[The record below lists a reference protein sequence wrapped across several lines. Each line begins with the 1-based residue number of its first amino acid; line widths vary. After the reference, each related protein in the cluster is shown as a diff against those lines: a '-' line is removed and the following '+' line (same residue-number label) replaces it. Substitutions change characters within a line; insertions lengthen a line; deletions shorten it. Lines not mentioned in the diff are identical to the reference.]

1 MKNEV
6 KNIVGISM
14 MSLTK
19 TIGEVLISSFLAFY
33 LTDYFP
39 MEGRLGSVFIAATL
53 LPFLHLLDAATNPIQ
68 GWLIDWVV
76 SKGKKQYRFFC
87 AVGVGMVSFASIMIF
102 HIPKAL
108 CSDLKSLVA
117 YIICFYLI
125 YDFGS
130 SFFVNGALI
139 QTMTMDYNRR
149 ISYILWPRLVGV
161 VAIVPFVFMFQFV
174 EYYKEYFENQ
184 RAGIGMY
191 VMVLILVSMI
201 LSLIGVVLVNENKI
215 LKQTRNHVT
224 FHVLD
229 IFRMVKKNKPFAI
242 YQIGN
247 FFVGFIYVTIT
258 LIAMYYV
265 KWNYCYEFETGYLD
279 SGKFACLSMILGIV
293 EFIPFVFGT
302 LASAAMCKKE
312 NNPVKG
318 MKISIA
324 ITVFMGV
331 VMEILQICGQFAF
344 NSNLYFAMLA
354 FLLFGCGMAF
364 LPGNLLAVETMD
376 YALWKTGKPANAT
389 IESFTRLL
397 SELQKSGGL
406 AFIGALWVVFGYE
419 ARVEASKYLGSLD
432 SLQGMLQ
439 CFGYLTAVIPIICGA
454 LAFLVYGKYP
464 LTVLEREKMIRDLE
478 KRKENAYM

>member
-19 TIGEVLISSFLAFY
+19 MIGEVLISSFLAFY
-33 LTDYFP
+33 LTDYLP
-39 MEGRLGSVFIAATL
+39 VEGRLGSIFVAATL
-53 LPFLHLLDAATNPIQ
+53 LPFLHLLDAATNPMQ
-68 GWLIDWVV
+68 GWIMDWVV
-76 SKGKKQYRFFC
+76 SKGKIQYRAFF
-87 AVGVGMVSFASIMIF
+87 ALGVGMVSFSSLMIF

-108 CSDLKSLVA
+108 FGNPKAFIA
-117 YIICFYLI
+117 YIICFYLV

-149 ISYILWPRLVGV
+149 ISFILWPRLVGV

-174 EYYKEYFENQ
+174 ENHKGYFKNQ
-184 RAGIGMY
+184 SDGIGMY
-191 VMVLILVSMI
+191 IMVMILVSMF

-215 LKQTRNHVT
+215 LKQTRKHVT

-247 FFVGFIYVTIT
+247 YFVGFIYVTIT

-265 KWNYCYEFETGYLD
+265 KWNYCYEFEAGYLD
-279 SGKFACLSMILGIV
+279 SGKFAYLSMILGIV

-302 LASAAMCKKE
+302 LASAVLCKKE

-324 ITVFMGV
+324 IMIFMGV
-331 VMEILQICGQFAF
+331 VMVILQICGQFTF
-344 NSNLYFAMLA
+344 NSDLYFAMLA

-406 AFIGALWVVFGYE
+406 AFIGALWVIFGYE
-419 ARVEASKYLGSLD
+419 TRVEASKYLGSPD

-478 KRKENAYM
+478 RRKENAYI

>member
-1 MKNEV
+1 MKSEV
-6 KNIVGISM
+6 KNIIGISL

-19 TIGEVLISSFLAFY
+19 TIGAVLISSFLAFY
-33 LTDYFP
+33 LTDYLP
-39 MEGRLGSVFIAATL
+39 VEGVFGSVFIAATL

-76 SKGKKQYRFFC
+76 SRGKKQYRFFC
-87 AVGVGMVSFASIMIF
+87 ALGVIMVSLSSIMIF

-108 CSDLKSLVA
+108 CSDPKSLVA
-117 YIICFYLI
+117 YIISFYLI

-130 SFFVNGALI
+130 SFLMNGALI

-149 ISYILWPRLVGV
+149 ISFILWPRLVGFL
-161 VAIVPFVFMFQFV
+161 AIVPFVFMLRFV
-174 EYYKEYFENQ
+174 ENHRRLFQNQ
-184 RAGIGMY
+184 SDGIGIFI
-191 VMVLILVSMI
+191 MVIIFVSMFF
-201 LSLIGVVLVNENKI
+201 SLVGVLLVNEDKV
-215 LKQTRNHVT
+215 LKQTRNYVT

-229 IFRMVKKNKPFAI
+229 IFRMVKKNKPLVV

-247 FFVGFIYVTIT
+247 FFVGFIYVIIT
-258 LIAMYYV
+258 LIASYYV

-279 SGKFACLSMILGIV
+279 TGKFSYLSMILGIV

-302 LASAAMCKKE
+302 LISAVLCKKE
-312 NNPVKG
+312 NNPIKG
-318 MKISIA
+318 MKISIV

-331 VMEILQICGQFAF
+331 VMEILQICGQFLF

-364 LPGNLLAVETMD
+364 VPGNLLAVETMD

-389 IESFTRLL
+389 IEAFTGFL
-397 SELQKSGGL
+397 SEIQKSGGL
-406 AFIGALWVVFGYE
+406 AFIGALWVIFGYE
-419 ARVEASKYLGSLD
+419 TRVEADKYFGSID

-439 CFGYLTAVIPIICGA
+439 CFGYLTAVIPIVCGVFA
-454 LAFLVYGKYP
+454 YLIYAKYP
-464 LTVLEREKMIRDLE
+464 LRDCDREKMIRDLE
-478 KRKENAYM
+478 RRKENVNM

>member
-6 KNIVGISM
+6 KNIIGISM

-19 TIGEVLISSFLAFY
+19 MIGEVLISSFLAFY

-39 MEGRLGSVFIAATL
+39 MEGRLGSIFIAATL

-87 AVGVGMVSFASIMIF
+87 ALGVGMVSFSSLMIF

-108 CSDLKSLVA
+108 CSDPKSLVA
-117 YIICFYLI
+117 YIISFYLI

-130 SFFVNGALI
+130 SFFLNGALI

-149 ISYILWPRLVGV
+149 ISFILWPRLVGF

-174 EYYKEYFENQ
+174 ENHKGYFKNQ
-184 RAGIGMY
+184 SDGIGMY
-191 VMVLILVSMI
+191 VMVMILVSMF
-201 LSLIGVVLVNENKI
+201 LSLIGVALVNENRV

-279 SGKFACLSMILGIV
+279 TGKFSYLSMILGIV

-302 LASAAMCKKE
+302 LASVALCKKK
-312 NNPVKG
+312 NNPVNG

-331 VMEILQICGQFAF
+331 VMEILQICGQFTF
-344 NSNLYFAMLA
+344 NSNLYFSMLA

-364 LPGNLLAVETMD
+364 VPGNLLAVETMD

-397 SELQKSGGL
+397 SELQKSSGL
-406 AFIGALWVVFGYE
+406 AFIGALWVIFGYE
-419 ARVEASKYLGSLD
+419 TRVEASKYFGSPD

-439 CFGYLTAVIPIICGA
+439 CFGYLTAVIPVICGVFA
-454 LAFLVYGKYP
+454 YLVYGKYP
-464 LTVLEREKMIRDLE
+464 LTALEREKMIRDLE
-478 KRKENAYM
+478 RRKENVYM